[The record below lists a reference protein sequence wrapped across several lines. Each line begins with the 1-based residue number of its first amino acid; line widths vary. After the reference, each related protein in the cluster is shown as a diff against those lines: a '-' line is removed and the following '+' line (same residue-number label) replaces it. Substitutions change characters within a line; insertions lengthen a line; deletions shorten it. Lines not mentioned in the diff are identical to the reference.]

1 MGKRWK
7 SEAVP
12 HSTADQFRVQ
22 LRVTANVWWAK
33 DGRFARLS
41 PTCTRCFGFN
51 GASRRLIF
59 YDASDKLRYC
69 EYYMYDTYSRKIM
82 RSIKNATA
90 LKMLIQSLASFT
102 NRDDFR
108 NESAIASADPANVI
122 GKQTDAAE

>member
-1 MGKRWK
+1 
-7 SEAVP
+7 
-12 HSTADQFRVQ
+12 
-22 LRVTANVWWAK
+22 
-33 DGRFARLS
+33 
-41 PTCTRCFGFN
+41 
-51 GASRRLIF
+51 
-59 YDASDKLRYC
+59 
-69 EYYMYDTYSRKIM
+69 M